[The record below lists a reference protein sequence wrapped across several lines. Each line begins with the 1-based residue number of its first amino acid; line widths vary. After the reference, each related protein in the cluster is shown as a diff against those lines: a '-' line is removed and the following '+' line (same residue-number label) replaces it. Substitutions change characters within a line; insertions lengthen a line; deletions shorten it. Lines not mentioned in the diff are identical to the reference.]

1 MRSVTEEVQVG
12 PQPRVGTFVT
22 TASYTLPRL
31 TAMLSTLR
39 TNRLAQV
46 TLALV
51 LVAASAFG
59 WWTISP
65 LFVTTTLHEDL
76 PIRATASAAPTAA
89 ATTAPSAAPAGPKIL
104 SMGQLQRVDDLH
116 RGTGPVSLVELDGKT
131 YLRFDDVAIQNG
143 PDLHVYLAR
152 GMGGAY
158 DGSRDLYLGALKATN
173 GSFNY
178 ELPAGTSLTDYKSVV
193 VWCRAFTV
201 LFTWADLR

>member
-1 MRSVTEEVQVG
+1 MLATIRRSRPIQ
-12 PQPRVGTFVT
+12 
-22 TASYTLPRL
+22 A
-31 TAMLSTLR
+31 A
-39 TNRLAQV
+39 
-46 TLALV
+46 LALV
-51 LVAASAFG
+51 LVIAGAFG

-65 LFVTTTLHEDL
+65 LFLTKTLSEDL
-76 PIRATASAAPTAA
+76 PARASATAAGTTAASAPTVP
-89 ATTAPSAAPAGPKIL
+89 TIAPTAAPAGPKVL

-116 RGTGPVSLVELDGKT
+116 RGAGPVSLIELDGKT
-131 YLRFDDVAIQNG
+131 YLRFDNVAIQNG

-152 GMGGAY
+152 GIGGAY

-178 ELPAGTSLTDYKSVV
+178 ELPAGTPLADYKSVV

>member
-1 MRSVTEEVQVG
+1 MIRKSRPIQ
-12 PQPRVGTFVT
+12 
-22 TASYTLPRL
+22 A
-31 TAMLSTLR
+31 A
-39 TNRLAQV
+39 
-46 TLALV
+46 LALV
-51 LVAASAFG
+51 LVTAGAFG

-65 LFVTTTLHEDL
+65 LFLTKTLNEDL
-76 PIRATASAAPTAA
+76 PARATATEVAPTAA
-89 ATTAPSAAPAGPKIL
+89 TAKTAPTVAPTAAPTGPKVL

-116 RGTGPVSLVELDGKT
+116 RGTGPVSIIELDGKT
-131 YLRFDDVAIQNG
+131 YLRFDNVAIQNG

-152 GMGGAY
+152 GIGGAY

-178 ELPAGTSLTDYKSVV
+178 ELPAGTPLADYRSVV

>member
-1 MRSVTEEVQVG
+1 
-12 PQPRVGTFVT
+12 
-22 TASYTLPRL
+22 
-31 TAMLSTLR
+31 MLGTLR
-39 TNRLAQV
+39 TNRLAQAG
-46 TLALV
+46 LAV
-51 LVAASAFG
+51 ALVAASAFG

-65 LFVTTTLHEDL
+65 LFLTTTLQEDL
-76 PIRATASAAPTAA
+76 PARATPPVAPTTATTATAA
-89 ATTAPSAAPAGPKIL
+89 APSAPAGPKVL
-104 SMGQLQRVDDLH
+104 AMGQLQRVDDLH

-131 YLRFDDVAIQNG
+131 YLRFDNVAIQNG

-178 ELPAGTSLTDYKSVV
+178 ELPAGTTLADYKSVV

>member
-1 MRSVTEEVQVG
+1 MFR
-12 PQPRVGTFVT
+12 R
-22 TASYTLPRL
+22 
-31 TAMLSTLR
+31 LR
-39 TNRLAQV
+39 TSRSAQAALAV
-46 TLALV
+46 A
-51 LVAASAFG
+51 LVAAGAFG

-65 LFVTTTLHEDL
+65 LFLTTTLHEAL
-76 PIRATASAAPTAA
+76 PARATATVAPIAPA
-89 ATTAPSAAPAGPKIL
+89 VATTAPSATPTGPKVL
-104 SMGQLQRVDDLH
+104 AMGQLQRVDDLH

-131 YLRFDDVAIQNG
+131 FLRFEDVAIQNG

-158 DGSRDLYLGALKATN
+158 DGGRDLYLGALKATN

-178 ELPAGTSLTDYKSVV
+178 ELPAGTSTADFKSVV

>member
-1 MRSVTEEVQVG
+1 MGPRPHLDFKEVL
-12 PQPRVGTFVT
+12 
-22 TASYTLPRL
+22 A
-31 TAMLSTLR
+31 ALR
-39 TNRLAQV
+39 ANRLAQAA
-46 TLALV
+46 LAV
-51 LVAASAFG
+51 ALVAAGAFG

-65 LFVTTTLHEDL
+65 LFLTTTLSEDL
-76 PIRATASAAPTAA
+76 PARATATAAAPTAGAPTA
-89 ATTAPSAAPAGPKIL
+89 ATAKTAPTVAPAGPKVL

-116 RGTGPVSLVELDGKT
+116 RGTGPVSLIELDGKT
-131 YLRFDDVAIQNG
+131 YLRFDNVAIQNG

-158 DGSRDLYLGALKATN
+158 DGSRDLYLGGLKATN

-178 ELPAGTSLTDYKSVV
+178 ELPAGTPLADYKSVV

>member
-1 MRSVTEEVQVG
+1 MLATIRRSRPIQ
-12 PQPRVGTFVT
+12 
-22 TASYTLPRL
+22 A
-31 TAMLSTLR
+31 A
-39 TNRLAQV
+39 
-46 TLALV
+46 LALV
-51 LVAASAFG
+51 LVVAGAFG

-65 LFVTTTLHEDL
+65 LFLTKTLSEDL
-76 PIRATASAAPTAA
+76 PARATATAA
-89 ATTAPSAAPAGPKIL
+89 ATTAASAPTLPTIAPTAAPAGPKVL

-116 RGTGPVSLVELDGKT
+116 RGTGPVSLIELDGKT
-131 YLRFDDVAIQNG
+131 YLRFDNVAIQNG

-178 ELPAGTSLTDYKSVV
+178 ELPTGTSLTDYKSVV

-201 LFTWADLR
+201 LFTWADLS

>member
-1 MRSVTEEVQVG
+1 ML
-12 PQPRVGTFVT
+12 GTI
-22 TASYTLPRL
+22 
-31 TAMLSTLR
+31 R
-39 TNRLAQV
+39 TSRWAQA
-46 TLALV
+46 TLAV
-51 LVAASAFG
+51 ALVAAGAFG

-65 LFVTTTLHEDL
+65 LFLTTTLHEDL
-76 PIRATASAAPTAA
+76 PARVTVTVAPAASGA
-89 ATTAPSAAPAGPKIL
+89 ATSAPSATAPAGPRVL
-104 SMGQLQRVDDLH
+104 ATGQLQRVDDLH

-131 YLRFDDVAIQNG
+131 LLRFENVAIQNG

-158 DGSRDLYLGALKATN
+158 DGGRDLYLGALKATN

-178 ELPAGTSLTDYKSVV
+178 ELPAGTVISDYKSVV

>member
-1 MRSVTEEVQVG
+1 MLATIRRSRPIQ
-12 PQPRVGTFVT
+12 
-22 TASYTLPRL
+22 A
-31 TAMLSTLR
+31 A
-39 TNRLAQV
+39 
-46 TLALV
+46 LALV
-51 LVAASAFG
+51 LVVAGAFG

-65 LFVTTTLHEDL
+65 LFLTKTLNDDL
-76 PIRATASAAPTAA
+76 PARATATAA
-89 ATTAPSAAPAGPKIL
+89 ATTAASAPTVPTIAPTTAPAGPRVL

-116 RGTGPVSLVELDGKT
+116 RGSGPVSLIELDGKT

-178 ELPAGTSLTDYKSVV
+178 ELPAGTPLADYKSVV

>member
-1 MRSVTEEVQVG
+1 MLARVRTSRSAQ
-12 PQPRVGTFVT
+12 
-22 TASYTLPRL
+22 A
-31 TAMLSTLR
+31 A
-39 TNRLAQV
+39 LAV
-46 TLALV
+46 V
-51 LVAASAFG
+51 LVAAGAFG

-65 LFVTTTLHEDL
+65 LFLTTTLHDDL
-76 PIRATASAAPTAA
+76 PARTTSSVAPPV
-89 ATTAPSAAPAGPKIL
+89 ATTTATPAPAGPKTL
-104 SMGQLQRVDDLH
+104 AMGQLQRVDDLH

-131 YLRFDDVAIQNG
+131 YLRFENVAIQNG

-152 GMGGAY
+152 GNGGAY

-178 ELPAGTSLTDYKSVV
+178 ELPAGTSVLDYKSVV